1 MSFEVKL
8 AQFEGPLDLL
18 LDLIEKERLDV
29 SQISLANVTE
39 AYLQYVEAHLEIP
52 PEELADFLVV
62 ASKLL
67 FIKSQI
73 LLPFLTMGEP
83 EDEGD
88 LEAQLKIY
96 KEYLEASK
104 LIEAAIGTKR
114 FLYVHDKLPNV
125 DIGFAP
131 PKKLTMDQMK
141 GFMTVIIARLQ
152 PVFVVPQAAVERVM
166 SIHEKIKRI
175 HDWVKKAENLS
186 FREVMMEAESRVD
199 VVVTFLALL
208 ELVKQ
213 RNIYVTQD
221 SQFSDIVINL
231 NADSG
236 DQLPA

>member
-29 SQISLANVTE
+29 SQIALAKVTE

-67 FIKSQI
+67 FIKSQA
-73 LLPFLTMGEP
+73 LLPFLTMDEP
-83 EDEGD
+83 EEGD

-114 FLYVHDKLPNV
+114 FLYVHDKLPNI
-125 DIGFAP
+125 DIGFSP
-131 PKKLTMDQMK
+131 PKKLGTDQMK
-141 GFMTVIIARLQ
+141 GFMLTVIARLQ

-166 SIHEKIKRI
+166 SIHEKIRRI

-221 SQFSDIVINL
+221 SQFSDIVINI
-231 NADSG
+231 NATSG
-236 DQLPA
+236 DQPSA